1 MATSR
6 KARAEKLA
14 IAGAAGLAALKLGA
28 GLAINSIALI
38 SAAVDS
44 LIDVLVSGVNLLSIR
59 VADSPADEGHP
70 YGHGK
75 IENLAG
81 LAQGT
86 LIAVLGGGVIFEAI
100 RRFLRGS
107 RPEHTEWGL
116 AAVAVSIVVSWLIAR
131 HLRKVGTET
140 DSVVLLADA
149 LHYATDVWTNAGVL
163 VALGLF
169 ALTGA
174 VLFDPLIAVV
184 VGVIILT
191 SAYRILARS
200 VADLMDAAIPAEEQR
215 EIERVI
221 QQHRFVVSFHD
232 LRTRRAGSQRQ
243 IDFSVVLCRHLPL
256 GDAHD
261 LVDHIEK
268 EIARVIPR
276 AHAVVHAEPC
286 QSDCRQIDR
295 CVLGSRRPDLLAH
308 DPVRE
313 ASLAGSEGSDPSRA
327 PTRLRS
333 PDGG

>member
-1 MATSR
+1 MSTTR
-6 KARAEKLA
+6 KARAEQLA
-14 IAGAAGLAALKLGA
+14 IASAAGLAVLKLGT

-44 LIDVLVSGVNLLSIR
+44 LIDVAVSGVNLLSIR
-59 VADSPADEGHP
+59 IADSPADEGHP

-86 LIAVLGGGVIFEAI
+86 LIALLGGGVLFEAI
-100 RRFLRGS
+100 RRFLRGV
-107 RPEHTEWGL
+107 RPDHTEWGL
-116 AAVAVSIVVSWLIAR
+116 AVMAVSIVVSWLIAR
-131 HLRKVGTET
+131 HLRRVGSQT
-140 DSVVLLADA
+140 DSVVLMADA

-163 VALGLF
+163 AALALF

-174 VLFDPLIAVV
+174 ALFDPLIAAV
-184 VGVIILT
+184 VGVIILS

-215 EIERVI
+215 EIERI
-221 QQHRFVVSFHD
+221 IERHRFVVSFHD

-261 LVDHIEK
+261 LVDHVEK
-268 EIARVIPR
+268 EIERTIPG
-276 AHAVVHAEPC
+276 AHVVVHAEP
-286 QSDCRQIDR
+286 SEPACRDAER
-295 CVLGSRRPDLLAH
+295 CFLSGRTEDLLAH
-308 DPVRE
+308 DGP
-313 ASLAGSEGSDPSRA
+313 
-327 PTRLRS
+327 
-333 PDGG
+333 PDAEWRPRRPPW

>member
-28 GLAINSIALI
+28 GLAINSIALV

-86 LIAVLGGGVIFEAI
+86 LIALLGGGVIFEAI

-116 AAVAVSIVVSWLIAR
+116 AVVAVSIVVSWLIAR
-131 HLRKVGTET
+131 HLREVGTQT

-169 ALTGA
+169 ALTGV

-261 LVDHIEK
+261 LVDHVEK
-268 EIARVIPR
+268 EIERTIPR
-276 AHAVVHAEPC
+276 SHVVVHAEPC
-286 QSDCRQIDR
+286 EPDCRLTDR
-295 CVLGSRRPDLLAH
+295 CVLGSRQQDLLAH
-308 DPVRE
+308 EPR
-313 ASLAGSEGSDPSRA
+313 
-327 PTRLRS
+327 
-333 PDGG
+333 GGGV

>member
-1 MATSR
+1 MSTTR
-6 KARAEKLA
+6 KARAEQLA
-14 IAGAAGLAALKLGA
+14 IASAAGLAVLKLGT

-44 LIDVLVSGVNLLSIR
+44 LIDVAVSGVNLLSIR
-59 VADSPADEGHP
+59 IADSPADEGHP

-86 LIAVLGGGVIFEAI
+86 LIALLGGGVLFEAI
-100 RRFLRGS
+100 RRFLRGV
-107 RPEHTEWGL
+107 RPDHTEWGL
-116 AAVAVSIVVSWLIAR
+116 AVMAVSIVVSWLIAR
-131 HLRKVGTET
+131 HLRRVGSQT
-140 DSVVLLADA
+140 DSVVLMADA

-163 VALGLF
+163 AALALF

-174 VLFDPLIAVV
+174 ALFDPLIAAV
-184 VGVIILT
+184 VGVIILS

-215 EIERVI
+215 EIERI
-221 QQHRFVVSFHD
+221 IERHRFVVSFHD

-261 LVDHIEK
+261 LVDHVEK
-268 EIARVIPR
+268 EIERTIPR
-276 AHAVVHAEPC
+276 SHVVVHAEPC
-286 QSDCRQIDR
+286 EPDCQLSDR
-295 CVLGSRRPDLLAH
+295 CVLGSRQPDLLAH
-308 DPVRE
+308 D
-313 ASLAGSEGSDPSRA
+313 SRA
-327 PTRLRS
+327 ESGP
-333 PDGG
+333 

>member
-1 MATSR
+1 MNTTR
-6 KARAEKLA
+6 KARAEQLA
-14 IAGAAGLAALKLGA
+14 IAGAAGLAVLKLGT

-44 LIDVLVSGVNLLSIR
+44 LIDVAVSGVNLLSIR

-86 LIAVLGGGVIFEAI
+86 LIALLGGGVIFEAI
-100 RRFLRGS
+100 RRLLRGS
-107 RPEHTEWGL
+107 RPDHTEWGL
-116 AAVAVSIVVSWLIAR
+116 AVMVVSIVVSWLIAR
-131 HLRKVGTET
+131 HLRQVASQT
-140 DSVVLLADA
+140 DSVVLLADS

-163 VALGLF
+163 AALGLF
-169 ALTGA
+169 AFTGA
-174 VLFDPLIAVV
+174 VLFDPLIAIV
-184 VGVIILT
+184 VGVIILA

-200 VADLMDAAIPAEEQR
+200 VADLMDAAIPTEEQR
-215 EIERVI
+215 EVERVI
-221 QQHRFVVSFHD
+221 QRHRFVVSFHD

-268 EIARVIPR
+268 EIARTIPR
-276 AHAVVHAEPC
+276 SHVVVHAEPC
-286 QSDCRQIDR
+286 QPACRVPDR
-295 CVLGSRRPDLLAH
+295 CVLGSRREDLLAH
-308 DPVRE
+308 DPRRE
-313 ASLAGSEGSDPSRA
+313 TSVTTEQTPERG
-327 PTRLRS
+327 
-333 PDGG
+333 

>member
-1 MATSR
+1 MTTSR

-14 IAGAAGLAALKLGA
+14 ITGAAGLAVLKLGT

-44 LIDVLVSGVNLLSIR
+44 LIDVFISGVNLLSIR

-86 LIAVLGGGVIFEAI
+86 LIALLGGWVIFEAI

-116 AAVAVSIVVSWLIAR
+116 AVMAVSIVVSWLVAR
-131 HLRKVGTET
+131 HLRKVGSQT

-163 VALGLF
+163 AALALF

-174 VLFDPLIAVV
+174 VLFDSLIAAV

-215 EIERVI
+215 EIERII
-221 QQHRFVVSFHD
+221 QSHRFVVSFHD

-256 GDAHD
+256 GDTHD

-268 EIARVIPR
+268 EIERTIPR
-276 AHAVVHAEPC
+276 SHVVVHAEPC
-286 QSDCRQIDR
+286 EPDCRLIER
-295 CVLGSRRPDLLAH
+295 CVLSTRQPDLLAH
-308 DPVRE
+308 DPRT
-313 ASLAGSEGSDPSRA
+313 GS
-327 PTRLRS
+327 
-333 PDGG
+333 

>member
-1 MATSR
+1 MNTSR

-14 IAGAAGLAALKLGA
+14 IAGAAGLAALKLGT

-44 LIDVLVSGVNLLSIR
+44 LIDVFISGVNLVSIR

-86 LIAVLGGGVIFEAI
+86 LIALLGGGVIFEAI
-100 RRFLRGS
+100 RRLLRGS
-107 RPEHTEWGL
+107 RPDRTEWGL
-116 AAVAVSIVVSWLIAR
+116 AVMVVSIVVSWLIAR
-131 HLRKVGTET
+131 HLRQVASQT
-140 DSVVLLADA
+140 DSVVLLADS

-169 ALTGA
+169 AFTGA
-174 VLFDPLIAVV
+174 VLFDPLIAIV
-184 VGVIILT
+184 VGVIILA

-215 EIERVI
+215 EVERVI
-221 QQHRFVVSFHD
+221 QRHRFVVSFHD

-268 EIARVIPR
+268 EIARTIPR
-276 AHAVVHAEPC
+276 SHVVVHAEPC
-286 QSDCRQIDR
+286 QPTCRVPDR
-295 CVLGSRRPDLLAH
+295 CVLGSRREDLLAH
-308 DPVRE
+308 DPRRE
-313 ASLAGSEGSDPSRA
+313 ASVTTEQTPERG
-327 PTRLRS
+327 
-333 PDGG
+333 

>member
-1 MATSR
+1 MTTSSR

-14 IAGAAGLAALKLGA
+14 IAGAAGLAALKLGT

-44 LIDVLVSGVNLLSIR
+44 LIDVFISGVNLLSIR

-86 LIAVLGGGVIFEAI
+86 LIALLGGGVIFEAI

-107 RPEHTEWGL
+107 RPDHTEWGL
-116 AAVAVSIVVSWLIAR
+116 AVMVISIVVSWLVAR
-131 HLRKVGTET
+131 HLRQVGTQT

-163 VALGLF
+163 VALVLF
-169 ALTGA
+169 SVTGA
-174 VLFDPLIAVV
+174 VLFDSLIAVV

-221 QQHRFVVSFHD
+221 ERHRFVVSFHD

-261 LVDHIEK
+261 LVDHVEK
-268 EIARVIPR
+268 EIERTISHSHV
-276 AHAVVHAEPC
+276 VVHAEPC
-286 QSDCRQIDR
+286 EPDCRLTDR
-295 CVLGSRRPDLLAH
+295 CVLGSRQQDLLAH
-308 DPVRE
+308 EPR
-313 ASLAGSEGSDPSRA
+313 R
-327 PTRLRS
+327 
-333 PDGG
+333 GGI